1 MRAPTHS
8 RLLSERGSS
17 LLEIVVASSIF
28 AFLVLS
34 LSPSILNTQK
44 TAALSGNSS
53 IASTLALDKLD
64 QLRGLDPSAGGD
76 MAAGTWPDTLNPLR
90 ADGTTGGIFTRTW
103 TVTDNTP
110 EVGMKRVEMQVSWRD
125 RLGQSAVS
133 LVTLVLP

>member
-1 MRAPTHS
+1 MRTPAIAA
-8 RLLSERGSS
+8 LLSERGSS

-64 QLRGLDPSAGGD
+64 QLRGLDPSD
-76 MAAGTWPDTLNPLR
+76 PLLAAGTRNDPLNPL
-90 ADGTTGGIFTRTW
+90 ASSGSTGGIFARSW

-110 EVGMKRVEMQVSWRD
+110 EVGMKRLEVQVTWRD

-133 LVTLVLP
+133 LVTLLLP